1 MPLIALGGF
10 HHETNTFAPSR
21 ASYEDFVMADGWP
34 GLTRGRD
41 ILEVF
46 QRRNIGTSGFLE
58 VGRERGWD
66 FAPTVWCAAQPC
78 AHVRSDAY
86 ERVAGEIVAGI
97 RAAGKVDAVYLCMH
111 GAMVTEQHEDGEG
124 ELLRRV
130 RGVVGPDVPVVASLD
145 FHANV
150 TAAMVE
156 HADGLCVYRTY
167 PHLDMAETGRRAA
180 RLLAAMMERGT
191 RPAKAFRRMP
201 FLIPISQ
208 QCTFIDPAKSLWDS
222 LPGFE
227 SQGGVAEISLLA
239 GFPPADIAE
248 CGPSL
253 VAYGWDKDR
262 VEASAEALERAV
274 LAAEPSFASKLW
286 PAGEAVAYAKRL
298 SNSATRP
305 VILADTQDN
314 PGAGADSDTV
324 GVIEELVKQDAQ
336 GAVVGM
342 LYDPAT
348 AAAAHKAGRGSTVER
363 GIGAIS
369 GQPGHAP
376 FRGRFVVEALSDGVF
391 EATGIMFS
399 GARMELGPC
408 AVLRIGGV
416 RIVVVSRRM
425 QPADQAM
432 FTHLGIAPG
441 ESKILVLKSSVH
453 FRGDFQP
460 LAEEILVVAAPGP
473 NIDDPT
479 KLPYR
484 RLRPGVRLRPLGPV
498 SGG

>member
-1 MPLIALGGF
+1 MPRIALGGF
-10 HHETNTFAPSR
+10 HHETNTFAPTK
-21 ASYEDFVMADGWP
+21 ATYEDFVMADGWP
-34 GLTRGRD
+34 GMTRGGD
-41 ILEVF
+41 ILDVF
-46 QRRNIGTSGFLE
+46 KRRNIGTSGFLE
-58 VGRERGWD
+58 IGRERGWE

-78 AHVRSDAY
+78 GHVREDAY
-86 ERVAGEIVAGI
+86 ERVAGEIIAGI
-97 RAAGKVDAVYLCMH
+97 RAAGRIDAVYLCMH
-111 GAMVTEQHEDGEG
+111 GAMVTEHHEDGEG

-130 RGVVGPDVPVVASLD
+130 RDVVGPDMPVVVSLD
-145 FHANV
+145 FHSNL

-156 HADGLCVYRTY
+156 HADGICVYRTY

-180 RLLAAMMERGT
+180 RLLAQILERGT
-191 RPAKAFRRMP
+191 KPVKAFRRMP

-208 QCTFIDPAKSLWDS
+208 QCTFTDPAKALWDS
-222 LPGFE
+222 LADYE
-227 SQGGVAEISLLA
+227 KRGVADLSLLA

-253 VAYGWDKDR
+253 VVYGWDSGT
-262 VEASAEALERAV
+262 VEASADDLERAV
-274 LAAEPSFASKLW
+274 IAAEPKFASKLW
-286 PAGEAVAYAKRL
+286 AAGEAVAYAKRL
-298 SNSATRP
+298 SNSAKRP
-305 VILADTQDN
+305 IVLADTQDN
-314 PGAGADSDTV
+314 PGAGGDSDTV

-348 AAAAHKAGRGSTVER
+348 AAAAHKAGVGATIER
-363 GIGAIS
+363 GIGALARL
-369 GQPGHAP
+369 PGHKP
-376 FRGRFVVEALSDGVF
+376 FHGKFVVEALSSGSF
-391 EATGIMFS
+391 EATGIMFA

-416 RIVVVSRRM
+416 RIVVVTRRM

-432 FTHLGIAPG
+432 FTHIGIVPG
-441 ESKILVLKSSVH
+441 ETRILVLKSSVH

-460 LAEEILVVAAPGP
+460 LAEEILVVAAPGA

-479 KLPYR
+479 QLPYT
-484 RLRPGVRLRPLGPV
+484 RLRSGVRLKPLGPV